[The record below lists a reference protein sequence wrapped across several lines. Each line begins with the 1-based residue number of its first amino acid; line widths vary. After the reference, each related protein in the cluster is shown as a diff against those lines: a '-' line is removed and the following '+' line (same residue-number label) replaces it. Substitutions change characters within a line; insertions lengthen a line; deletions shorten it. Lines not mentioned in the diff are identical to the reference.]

1 MQEVVDEG
9 WHGCHHFCEN
19 QTLLVSE
26 ENQLYLQVFFR
37 ILRLTDLLSG
47 FNWLKL
53 VVWGS
58 LGGF

>member
-1 MQEVVDEG
+1 M
-9 WHGCHHFCEN
+9 CHHFCEN

-26 ENQLYLQVFFR
+26 ENQLYLQFFFR

-58 LGGF
+58 RGGF